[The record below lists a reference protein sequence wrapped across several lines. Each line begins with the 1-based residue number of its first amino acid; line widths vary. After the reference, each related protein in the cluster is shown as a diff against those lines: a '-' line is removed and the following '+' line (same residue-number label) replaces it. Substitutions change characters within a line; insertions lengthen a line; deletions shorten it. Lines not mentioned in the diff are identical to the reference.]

1 MYNVASCEIF
11 RYIVFNDVK
20 SNQMAGDFRYINLK
34 IQDVRLLND

>member
-1 MYNVASCEIF
+1 LQDFSLHRIYYNDA
-11 RYIVFNDVK
+11 K